1 MCVAWCIHV
10 CHVMHSSR
18 YVCHVM
24 HSCRHVCHVMHA
36 SNPLSICTL
45 IYLFKKKSYIRIP
58 LHMDAYL
65 PVFLGRTLRT
75 NSSMRGALL
84 CVLGSFG
91 HWNGHM
97 CLKWSCLLGT
107 EMGMFVIQLWC
118 LFRKPNASRLQSS
131 SLSLH
136 ACVAHTLVCWAFFK
150 ATLLT
155 WAEGA
160 SR

>member
-1 MCVAWCIHV
+1 MCVTWCIHLDMCVTWCIHLDV
-10 CHVMHSSR
+10 CVTRCIHQIPSLYAHSFTS
-18 YVCHVM
+18 
-24 HSCRHVCHVMHA
+24 S
-36 SNPLSICTL
+36 
-45 IYLFKKKSYIRIP
+45 KKKSYIRIP

-136 ACVAHTLVCWAFFK
+136 ACVAHTLVCWAFLE

-155 WAEGA
+155 WGEGA